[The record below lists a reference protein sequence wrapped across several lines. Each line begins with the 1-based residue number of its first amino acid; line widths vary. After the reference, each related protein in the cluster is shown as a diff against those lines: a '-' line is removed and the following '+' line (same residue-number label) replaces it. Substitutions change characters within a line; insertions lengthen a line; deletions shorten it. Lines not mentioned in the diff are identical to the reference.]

1 MPDSMQLTFK
11 LYASLT
17 PYLPQGTAG
26 HQVRIE
32 VPSGTTAIEV
42 LEQHGVPTAQVHLVL
57 VNGLFVPPSSR
68 ADPLEDGDE
77 LAVWP
82 AVAGG

>member
-1 MPDSMQLTFK
+1 MKLTFK

-17 PYLPQGTAG
+17 RYLPAG
-26 HQVRIE
+26 ASGHAIELE
-32 VPSGTTAIEV
+32 VPAETTALKL
-42 LEQHGVPTAQVHLVL
+42 LEAHGVPVAQVHLVL
-57 VNGLFVPPSSR
+57 VNGVFVPPSGR
-68 ADPLEDGDE
+68 EQPLNEGDK

>member
-1 MPDSMQLTFK
+1 MKLTFK
-11 LYASLT
+11 LYASLEQH
-17 PYLPQGTAG
+17 LPTGASD
-26 HQVRIE
+26 HQAVIE
-32 VPSGTTAIEV
+32 VLEGSTPVQI

-57 VNGLFVPPSSR
+57 INGVFVPPSQR
-68 ADPLEDGDE
+68 GDPVQAGDE